1 MPFFGMRFSWWI
13 LLFSTRFDKVRQI
26 TPKVPTKPALFCLT
40 AFVESRNSS
49 TGGFPYPGKSFGLP
63 SRLPLPRTGSFFP
76 VNMEI
81 RIFM

>member
-1 MPFFGMRFSWWI
+1 MY
-13 LLFSTRFDKVRQI
+13 FSTRFDKIRQI
-26 TPKVPTKPALFCLT
+26 APEELTKPALFCLT

-49 TGGFPYPGKSFGLP
+49 IGGFPYPGRSLGLP
-63 SRLPLPRTGSFFP
+63 SRLSLPRTGSFSFP